1 MVNSLE
7 RRVVALR
14 ERQMRRT
21 VVLEAL
27 SSLDEVELV
36 ALLHVILQRVE
47 AGRGPTREVI
57 QEMALEPVIFTEMPY
72 ERLKDAYSIASQE
85 GLHRVAGFFLGD
97 PLRLNTTIEEARS
110 DNQYLELPLGLRRAA
125 ARQKDRNVLDR
136 LLHDRDPRV
145 IKLLL
150 NNPRIIERDVVKIAA
165 MNPTSSEVLEVV
177 AGHRRWS
184 SRYRVRKTLACN
196 PYTPAPIARR
206 LISTLLRQD
215 LHVVAGTRGLDP
227 SLKALARELLSA

>member
-1 MVNSLE
+1 
-7 RRVVALR
+7 
-14 ERQMRRT
+14 MRRT

-36 ALLHVILQRVE
+36 ALLHVILRRVE
-47 AGRGPTREVI
+47 AGRGPTREVL

-72 ERLKDAYSIASQE
+72 ERLKDAYSVASAE
-85 GLHRVAGFFLGD
+85 GLSRVAGFFLGD
-97 PLRLNTTIEEARS
+97 PRRLSTTIEEARS
-110 DNQYLELPLGLRRAA
+110 DNQHLELPLGLRRAA

-145 IKLLL
+145 IRLLL
-150 NNPRIIERDVVKIAA
+150 NNPRIIERDVIKVAA
-165 MNPTSSEVLEVV
+165 MKPTSSEVLEVV

-206 LISTLLRQD
+206 LISMLLRQD
-215 LHVVAGTRGLDP
+215 LYVVAGTRGLDP
-227 SLKALARELLSA
+227 SLKTLARELLDA